1 MTRSY
6 GWNRQ
11 RLQRTNS
18 RNNNQSTLHGDSFVV
33 HVFLFAATTAHDPA
47 TPRSRPG
54 AMSAVD
60 PGPPSP
66 LNGPRRRSVA
76 APTRPR
82 RRRYA
87 LPVLGPRSGA
97 TGHLHPPDIEPLEI
111 TIADSRPPG
120 LELGVMVSVWSYSW
134 VIKC

>member
-87 LPVLGPRSGA
+87 LPVLGPISGA
-97 TGHLHPPDIEPLEI
+97 TGHLHPPGHRTHGNYHRGQPS
-111 TIADSRPPG
+111 AWVRVRG
-120 LELGVMVSVWSYSW
+120 YGQRLELRLGY
-134 VIKC
+134 